1 MFDIIISLCDT
12 MGNQEKTRYIHL
24 DIANLNKDNKMTNN
38 IKEVKLNKTIQAS
51 IKATGLIMP
60 KYLESKKVLNK
71 ATGLVDKEGFII
83 IAHMISAY
91 SFDLDDKEK
100 ALYMKRIILTGMSE
114 IEFKEKRKV
123 ANSPVIKSIIKSN
136 SSHQS
141 VLKELEK
148 LELTTMTSVKTFKN
162 EHKIIEG
169 ELKAKKDLPTNN
181 VQSEKETPI
190 EKKEKPIDFITV
202 IKSLTNDQ
210 LQMVDDI
217 VKNEISLRGQQS
229 IDRKTMNKNK
239 DYKNNNPWSI
249 ANNM

>member
-1 MFDIIISLCDT
+1 
-12 MGNQEKTRYIHL
+12 
-24 DIANLNKDNKMTNN
+24 MTNT
-38 IKEVKLNKTIQAS
+38 IKEVKLNKTIIAS

-60 KYLESKKVLNK
+60 KYLESKKVANK

-100 ALYMKRIILTGMSE
+100 ALYMKRILVTGMSE
-114 IEFKEKRKV
+114 TEFKEKRKV

-136 SSHQS
+136 STHQS
-141 VLKELEK
+141 VLRELEK
-148 LELTTMTSVKTFKN
+148 LDLHTMTSVKSFKN
-162 EHKIIEG
+162 SHKIIEG
-169 ELKAKKDLPTNN
+169 ELKAKKDLPVNN
-181 VQSEKETPI
+181 VQSDKETPI

-217 VKNEISLRGQQS
+217 VKNEIAFRGQQS
-229 IDRKTMNKNK
+229 IDKQTMTG
-239 DYKNNNPWSI
+239 
-249 ANNM
+249 

>member
-1 MFDIIISLCDT
+1 
-12 MGNQEKTRYIHL
+12 
-24 DIANLNKDNKMTNN
+24 MTDNN

-83 IAHMISAY
+83 SAHMIAVY
-91 SFDLDDKEK
+91 SHDIDDKQK
-100 ALYMKRIILTGMSE
+100 ALYMKNILLTGMPE
-114 IEFKEKRKV
+114 TEFKEKRKV

-141 VLKELEK
+141 TIQQLEK
-148 LELTTMTSVKTFKN
+148 LELNTMTGIKTFKN

-169 ELKAKKDLPTNN
+169 ELKAKKDLPVNN
-181 VQSEKETPI
+181 VQSEKPI
-190 EKKEKPIDFITV
+190 EEKPIDFIAEIMDKRDFITV

-217 VKNEISLRGQQS
+217 VKNEIYLRGQIS
-229 IDRKTMNKNK
+229 IDKDTMTG
-239 DYKNNNPWSI
+239 
-249 ANNM
+249 

>member
-1 MFDIIISLCDT
+1 
-12 MGNQEKTRYIHL
+12 
-24 DIANLNKDNKMTNN
+24 MTNT

-71 ATGLVDKEGFII
+71 ASGLVDKEGFII

-100 ALYMKRIILTGMSE
+100 ALYMKRILVTGMSE
-114 IEFKEKRKV
+114 TEFKEKRKV

-141 VLKELEK
+141 VIKELEK
-148 LELTTMTSVKTFKN
+148 LELTTMTSVKSFKN
-162 EHKIIEG
+162 SHKIIEG
-169 ELKAKKDLPTNN
+169 ELKAKKDLPVNN
-181 VQSEKETPI
+181 VQSDKETPI

-202 IKSLTNDQ
+202 IKSLSNEQ

-217 VKNEISLRGQQS
+217 VKNEIAFRGQQS
-229 IDRKTMNKNK
+229 IDKQTMTG
-239 DYKNNNPWSI
+239 
-249 ANNM
+249 

>member
-1 MFDIIISLCDT
+1 MAD
-12 MGNQEKTRYIHL
+12 
-24 DIANLNKDNKMTNN
+24 NN
-38 IKEVKLNKTIQAS
+38 IKDVKLNKTIQAS

-71 ATGLVDKEGFII
+71 ASGLVDKEGFII

-91 SFDLDDKEK
+91 SFELNDKEK
-100 ALYMKRIILTGMSE
+100 ELYMKSIIRTGMNE
-114 IEFKEKRKV
+114 TEFKEKRKV
-123 ANSPVIKSIIKSN
+123 ANSPVIHSVIKSN

-141 VLKELEK
+141 TIQQLEK
-148 LELTTMTSVKTFKN
+148 LELTTMTGVKTFKN

-181 VQSEKETPI
+181 VQSDKETSI

-217 VKNEISLRGQQS
+217 VKNEIALRGQLS
-229 IDRKTMNKNK
+229 IDKQAM
-239 DYKNNNPWSI
+239 I
-249 ANNM
+249 A

>member
-1 MFDIIISLCDT
+1 
-12 MGNQEKTRYIHL
+12 
-24 DIANLNKDNKMTNN
+24 MTNN
-38 IKEVKLNKTIQAS
+38 IKEVKLNKTIIAS

-60 KYLESKKVLNK
+60 KYLESKKVANK

-100 ALYMKRIILTGMSE
+100 ALYMKRILVTGMSE
-114 IEFKEKRKV
+114 AEFKEKRKV

-141 VLKELEK
+141 VIKELEK
-148 LELTTMTSVKTFKN
+148 LELTTMTSVKSFKN
-162 EHKIIEG
+162 SHKIIEG
-169 ELKAKKDLPTNN
+169 ELKAKKDLPVNN
-181 VQSEKETPI
+181 VQSDKETPI

-217 VKNEISLRGQQS
+217 VKNEIAFRGQQS
-229 IDRKTMNKNK
+229 IDKQTMTG
-239 DYKNNNPWSI
+239 
-249 ANNM
+249 

>member
-1 MFDIIISLCDT
+1 
-12 MGNQEKTRYIHL
+12 MG
-24 DIANLNKDNKMTNN
+24 DS

-100 ALYMKRIILTGMSE
+100 ALYMKSIIITGMNE
-114 IEFKEKRKV
+114 TEFKEKRKV
-123 ANSPVIKSIIKSN
+123 ANSPVIKSIIKDN

-141 VLKELEK
+141 VLRELEK
-148 LELTTMTSVKTFKN
+148 LNLHTMTGVKSFKN
-162 EHKIIEG
+162 SHKVIEG
-169 ELKAKKDLPTNN
+169 ELKAKKDLPSNK
-181 VQSEKETPI
+181 VQSDKEKPI

-202 IKSLTNDQ
+202 IKSLSNEQ
-210 LQMVDDI
+210 LQMVEDI
-217 VKNEISLRGQQS
+217 IKNEIALRGQQA
-229 IDRKTMNKNK
+229 IDKQTMT
-239 DYKNNNPWSI
+239 
-249 ANNM
+249 A

>member
-1 MFDIIISLCDT
+1 
-12 MGNQEKTRYIHL
+12 
-24 DIANLNKDNKMTNN
+24 MTNN

-60 KYLESKKVLNK
+60 KYLESKKVLSK
-71 ATGLVDKEGFII
+71 ANGLVDKEGFII

-100 ALYMKRIILTGMSE
+100 ALYMKSIIRTGMNES
-114 IEFKEKRKV
+114 EFKEKRKV

-136 SSHQS
+136 STHQS

-148 LELTTMTSVKTFKN
+148 LELTTMTSVKSFKN
-162 EHKIIEG
+162 SHKVIDG
-169 ELKAKKDLPTNN
+169 KLKDKKDLPVNN
-181 VQSEKETPI
+181 VQSDKETPI

-217 VKNEISLRGQQS
+217 VKNEIAFRGQQS
-229 IDRKTMNKNK
+229 IDKQTMTG
-239 DYKNNNPWSI
+239 
-249 ANNM
+249 

>member
-1 MFDIIISLCDT
+1 
-12 MGNQEKTRYIHL
+12 MGNQEKLRYNHL
-24 DIANLNKDNKMTNN
+24 DIANLNKGNKMSDS

-91 SFDLDDKEK
+91 SFELNDKEK
-100 ALYMKRIILTGMSE
+100 ELYMKSIIRTGMNES
-114 IEFKEKRKV
+114 EFKEKRKV
-123 ANSPVIKSIIKSN
+123 ANSPVIKSIIKAN

-141 VLKELEK
+141 VLRELEK
-148 LELTTMTSVKTFKN
+148 LNLHTMTGVKSFKN
-162 EHKIIEG
+162 SHKVIEG
-169 ELKAKKDLPTNN
+169 ELKAKKDLPSNK
-181 VQSEKETPI
+181 VQSDKEKPI

-202 IKSLTNDQ
+202 IKSLSNEQ

-217 VKNEISLRGQQS
+217 IKNEIALRGQLS
-229 IDRKTMNKNK
+229 IDKQAMTG
-239 DYKNNNPWSI
+239 
-249 ANNM
+249 

>member
-1 MFDIIISLCDT
+1 
-12 MGNQEKTRYIHL
+12 
-24 DIANLNKDNKMTNN
+24 MTNN

-60 KYLESKKVLNK
+60 KYLESKKVAHK

-100 ALYMKRIILTGMSE
+100 ALYMKRILVTGMSE
-114 IEFKEKRKV
+114 TEFKEKRKV

-136 SSHQS
+136 STHQS

-148 LELTTMTSVKTFKN
+148 LELTTMTSVKSFKN
-162 EHKIIEG
+162 SHKIIEG
-169 ELKAKKDLPTNN
+169 ELKAKKDLPVNN
-181 VQSEKETPI
+181 VQSDKETPI
-190 EKKEKPIDFITV
+190 DKKEKPIDFITV

-217 VKNEISLRGQQS
+217 VKNEIAFRGQQS
-229 IDRKTMNKNK
+229 IDKQTMTG
-239 DYKNNNPWSI
+239 
-249 ANNM
+249 

>member
-1 MFDIIISLCDT
+1 
-12 MGNQEKTRYIHL
+12 
-24 DIANLNKDNKMTNN
+24 MTNT
-38 IKEVKLNKTIQAS
+38 IKEVKLNKTIIAS

-60 KYLESKKVLNK
+60 KYLESKKVAHK

-100 ALYMKRIILTGMSE
+100 ALYMKSIIRTGMNE
-114 IEFKEKRKV
+114 TEFKEKRKV

-141 VLKELEK
+141 VIKELEK
-148 LELTTMTSVKTFKN
+148 LELTTMTSVKSFKN
-162 EHKIIEG
+162 SHKVIDG
-169 ELKAKKDLPTNN
+169 KLKDKKDLPVNN
-181 VQSEKETPI
+181 VQSDKKAPI

-217 VKNEISLRGQQS
+217 VKNEIALRGQQS
-229 IDRKTMNKNK
+229 INKETM
-239 DYKNNNPWSI
+239 
-249 ANNM
+249 MLG

>member
-1 MFDIIISLCDT
+1 
-12 MGNQEKTRYIHL
+12 
-24 DIANLNKDNKMTNN
+24 MTNN

-60 KYLESKKVLNK
+60 KYLESKKVAHK

-100 ALYMKRIILTGMSE
+100 ALYMKRILVTGMSE
-114 IEFKEKRKV
+114 TEFKEKRKV

-136 SSHQS
+136 STHQS

-148 LELTTMTSVKTFKN
+148 LELTTMTSVKSFKN
-162 EHKIIEG
+162 SHKIIEG
-169 ELKAKKDLPTNN
+169 KLKAKKDLPVNN
-181 VQSEKETPI
+181 VQSDKETPI
-190 EKKEKPIDFITV
+190 DKKEKPIDFITV

-217 VKNEISLRGQQS
+217 VKSEIALRGQQS
-229 IDRKTMNKNK
+229 IDKQTMTG
-239 DYKNNNPWSI
+239 
-249 ANNM
+249 

>member
-1 MFDIIISLCDT
+1 
-12 MGNQEKTRYIHL
+12 
-24 DIANLNKDNKMTNN
+24 MTDNN

-71 ATGLVDKEGFII
+71 ANGLVDKEGFII
-83 IAHMISAY
+83 VAHMISVY
-91 SFDLDDKEK
+91 SFELNDKEK
-100 ALYMKRIILTGMSE
+100 QLYMKSILLTGMPES
-114 IEFKEKRKV
+114 EFKEKRKV

-141 VLKELEK
+141 TIQQLEK
-148 LELTTMTSVKTFKN
+148 LELNTMTGVKTFKN
-162 EHKIIEG
+162 AHKIIEG

-181 VQSEKETPI
+181 VQSDKETSI

-217 VKNEISLRGQQS
+217 VKNEIALRGQLS
-229 IDRKTMNKNK
+229 IDKQAM
-239 DYKNNNPWSI
+239 I
-249 ANNM
+249 A